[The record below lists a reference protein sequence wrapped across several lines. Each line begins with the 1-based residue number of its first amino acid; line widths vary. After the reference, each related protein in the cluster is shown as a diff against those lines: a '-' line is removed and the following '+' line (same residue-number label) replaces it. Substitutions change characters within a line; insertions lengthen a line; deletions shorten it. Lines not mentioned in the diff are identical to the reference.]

1 MDSDNIEQL
10 ILSTLAKENVIQNS
24 WDFSLST
31 GIDHQAIIGAVKS
44 LLVDNYVIDE
54 QLSTSYWE
62 LLEEGK
68 SVLKNG
74 SPEVVVFNTIASSEN
89 STIAVSELNQ
99 KLGEIAK
106 IGVGACMKNKWV
118 KKVGD
123 KLVKD
128 VDSVVDEIVQQLET
142 IALGNVN
149 NTLSEND
156 LKNLKRRQL
165 VEQKTRKSCKIMKG
179 ADYREVRVR
188 KMPTLTKEMLTQ
200 KGEVRN
206 IYLFLL
212 SCIIFAYLPLTIM

>member
-1 MDSDNIEQL
+1 MDTDNIEQL
-10 ILSTLAKENVIQNS
+10 ILSTLAKENVIENS
-24 WDFSLST
+24 WNFSITT
-31 GIDHQAIIGAVKS
+31 GIEHQSIIGAVKS

-68 SVLKNG
+68 TVLKNG
-74 SPEVVVFNTIASSEN
+74 SPEVVVYNTIASAEN
-89 STIAVSELNQ
+89 GTILVTELNQ

-128 VDSVVDEIVQQLET
+128 VDAVVDEVVQQLEE
-142 IALGNVN
+142 ISIGNVN
-149 NTLSEND
+149 NKVTEND

-165 VEQKTRKSCKIMKG
+165 VEQKTRKSCKILKG
-179 ADYREVRVR
+179 TDYREIRVR

-200 KGEVRN
+200 KADVR
-206 IYLFLL
+206 LSLL
-212 SCIIFAYLPLTIM
+212 SLVTLLSLMYI